1 MNFLGILLQQQPAQG
16 GGSSLSFWLMIIA
29 FIAIFYFF
37 LIRPQKKQQKKE
49 AEFRAGLKKG
59 DKVVT
64 TGGIHGKVVEVKDRV
79 IVIDIADHV
88 YTTVEKNFI
97 QPSPDAVQTK
107 AKEKPAKDEE
117 PKRVNE

>member
-1 MNFLGILLQQQPAQG
+1 MNFLGILLQRQPAQG
-16 GGSSLSFWLMIIA
+16 VSFWLMIIA

>member
-1 MNFLGILLQQQPAQG
+1 MQQGAQAPN

-37 LIRPQKKQQKKE
+37 LIRPQKKQQKRE

-64 TGGIHGKVVEVKDRV
+64 TGGLHGKVVEVKERV

-97 QPSPDAVQTK
+97 QPSPDAPQTK
-107 AKEKPAKDEE
+107 EKEKEKLPSKDEE
-117 PKRVNE
+117 PKHVNE